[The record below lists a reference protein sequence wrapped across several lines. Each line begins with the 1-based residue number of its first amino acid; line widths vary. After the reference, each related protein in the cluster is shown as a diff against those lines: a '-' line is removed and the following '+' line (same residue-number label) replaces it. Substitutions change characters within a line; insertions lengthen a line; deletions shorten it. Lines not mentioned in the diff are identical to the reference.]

1 MKSLGEPVNRVLVEP
16 SGFESSTT
24 ASCQAGRGG
33 CRAKCPQH
41 EQKVS
46 EALLATVM
54 GTTVNSLPDV
64 VFAELEKM
72 SVVSGPF
79 ASSINK

>member
-1 MKSLGEPVNRVLVEP
+1 MPGWTRWAQ
-16 SGFESSTT
+16 G
-24 ASCQAGRGG
+24 
-33 CRAKCPQH
+33 KCPQH

-46 EALLATVM
+46 EALSTAVM

-64 VFAELEKM
+64 VFAELEKK

>member
-1 MKSLGEPVNRVLVEP
+1 MEICSTV
-16 SGFESSTT
+16 GFECSPR

-33 CRAKCPQH
+33 RRGKCPQH
-41 EQKVS
+41 EQRVS
-46 EALLATVM
+46 EALSTTAM

-64 VFAELEKM
+64 VFAELGKK
-72 SVVSGPF
+72 SAVSGPF